1 MHMSLHDKKPVFR
14 RSFGFVA
21 AVSFLFLFLLTACGT
36 NSSGGT
42 GSPAPS
48 NTPTT
53 VSGYGTAYGCPSNAV
68 VASTSTTANVIV
80 KLSQTNVPITAHTGD
95 VIEIQLPFGHKWSGP
110 TTSQGQL
117 ELQTPSGYAAKAN
130 SVCVWRFVAKGAG
143 TTALN
148 FTGQALCKPGELCPQ
163 YIMDVPFTI
172 DVK

>member
-1 MHMSLHDKKPVFR
+1 MGMSPHDTKPVFR
-14 RSFGFVA
+14 QFLGFIA
-21 AVSFLFLFLLTACGT
+21 AVSFSLLFLLTACGA

-53 VSGYGTAYGCPSNAV
+53 VSGYGSGYGCPSNAV
-68 VASTSTTANVIV
+68 VTNTPVTANVMV
-80 KLSQTNVPITAHTGD
+80 KLSQTNSPITAHVGD
-95 VIEIQLPFGHKWSGP
+95 VVEIQLPFGHKWSGP

-117 ELQTPSGYAAKAN
+117 ELQTPSGYASKAN
-130 SVCVWRFVAKGAG
+130 NVCIWRFVAKGAG
-143 TTALN
+143 MTSLN

-172 DVK
+172 TVN